1 MMRQTWQNFMKN
13 PTIRLGRG
21 KTPRGTSRF
30 KRQDELGTSWKKG
43 FGPLNSGVLGAI
55 VYSNSVIAQKMLK
68 DKKTKQKFAEGIKV
82 PVDSF
87 DLVLKIKTIIAM
99 EKGKSADKISVF
111 PRNGSPYFKPPQL
124 VQSKSSDE
132 PEDRLYY
139 DKLTGAT
146 DREEGAARRAG
157 VSKHREVLIT
167 IPHAFNDGVE
177 DGHDTDFKAADS
189 ANEIGMHL
197 GRKGIDATV
206 LKGDIDRDK
215 VDLNREISQFTPFH
229 IALDEVLESSPDILL
244 DIHSYPEDYPVWR
257 GYDVILFANG
267 PLHDDEDNENTLALA
282 EHIQRKCPTIRLLVD
297 IGDFERHYIQNKG
310 LFNNVEAHL
319 IEFNESTN
327 TKQAE
332 RAIAEYASGMK
343 ENVPTVIPPGVK
355 WQQISVRV
363 RLGTEEEERRATSLE
378 MLELELEERGFTKV
392 KQTYSGNIPIVSRMT
407 FRIPE
412 SIIEGAEGPLLMVQ
426 RNQRSVVLMKV
437 NYLNNDDLIL
447 LQTLIEESSRSQPKL
462 NPDKGVEEAIIE
474 MLDNKGVDE
483 KMHIGIIALVAKGA
497 FEPLKALRDKKNLP
511 LSNTEI
517 NTLLKLNKGGKTL
530 DKNSKDDEIIKVLKE
545 QGKDIPRTKD
555 GKFNRQEALKLANR
569 DVTVAVKGVADFK
582 VSKKKKM
589 NLSTP
594 VSRMVISAL
603 IPGAGLKK
611 KQQKKEQQKKDQQKK
626 EQQKKEQQ
634 KKEQQKKEQQNKEQQ
649 KKDQQKKDQ
658 QKKEAAKTNPPV
670 YARPKEGKFLMDVT
684 DHQSWDPV
692 IYIDGSGNP
701 QLDVSRS
708 SPWGHVIPS
717 HPLGDGK
724 GKGNIVRVNMFRR
737 KAGFKIEGASIQ
749 PNYIISI
756 ETGGKHFY
764 ARDSVKVGRIARL
777 RHFPN
782 KKSEPRL
789 RLETKGHL
797 VTGESVGTVVIRGKK
812 HPLYGSVIV
821 RHGEKIL
828 SNPGSVASYAAD
840 YIDDHQVMNPSEETQ
855 KFKRLKLKGS
865 VGSTEFFEQISQKM
879 QDFGEG
885 QGWVRDG
892 FLYWKKGPGHQ
903 NFVHVDGHMLK
914 GGTAWMHT
922 HPGAWEPS
930 QTSPDDFKVMHGL
943 FTHHGIQDCFT
954 IIADR
959 VDWFHFAKKD
969 RVPLKDM
976 VDVIQDFEESIMT
989 EFAIAESDFQDQ
1001 KGDTPF
1007 LTLEQTR
1014 YITEHLNRTLP
1025 QFQVKYKAYSF
1036 SPQQINERVK
1046 RNPPNTLDIHGLY

>member
-1 MMRQTWQNFMKN
+1 MSMRQTWQNYMKN
-13 PTIRLGRG
+13 PTTRLGRG
-21 KTPRGTSRF
+21 KMPRGSSRA
-30 KRQDELGTSWKKG
+30 KQQDEIGISWKKG
-43 FGPLNSGVLGAI
+43 LGTLRSGVLGAI
-55 VYSNSVIAQKMLK
+55 VYSNSIIAEKRLK
-68 DKKTKQKFAEGIKV
+68 DKTTKQKFAAGLKI
-82 PVDSF
+82 PADSF
-87 DLVLKIKTIIAM
+87 DLMLNIKTIIAM
-99 EKGKSADKISVF
+99 EKGKSAEKLSVF
-111 PRNGSPYFKPPQL
+111 PRNGSPYFGFDPLQT
-124 VQSKSSDE
+124 KSSDE
-132 PEDRLYY
+132 PEDRFYT
-139 DKLTGAT
+139 DHITGTT

-157 VSKHREVLIT
+157 ISKHREVLIT

-177 DGHDTDFKAADS
+177 DGHDTDFKAEVS

-197 GRKGIDATV
+197 GRKGIDAIV
-206 LKGDIDRDK
+206 LKGDMDRDK

-229 IALDEVLESSPDILL
+229 IALDEVLEDSPDILL
-244 DIHSYPEDYPVWR
+244 DIHSYPGDYPVW
-257 GYDVILFANG
+257 GEYDVVLFANG
-267 PLHDDEDNENTLALA
+267 PLQDDQDNENALALA

-319 IEFNESTN
+319 IEFNEATN

-332 RAIAEYASGMK
+332 RAVAEYASGMK
-343 ENVPTVIPPGVK
+343 ENVPTAMPPGIK
-355 WQQISVRV
+355 WQQISIRV
-363 RLGTEEEERRATSLE
+363 RLGTEKEERRATSLE

-392 KQTYSGNIPIVSRMT
+392 RQTFSGNTPIVSRMT
-407 FRIPE
+407 FKIPE
-412 SIIEGAEGPLLMVQ
+412 SIVEGAEGPLLMVQ
-426 RNQRSVVLMKV
+426 RNQRSVVIIKV

-462 NPDKGVEEAIIE
+462 NPGKGVEEAIIE
-474 MLDNKGVDE
+474 MLGKNGIDE
-483 KMHIGIIALVAKGA
+483 KMHKGIIGLVDKGD
-497 FEPLKALRDKKNLP
+497 FGPLKELRDKKSLK

-517 NTLLKLNKGGKTL
+517 NTLLELGKGEKKLG
-530 DKNSKDDEIIKVLKE
+530 KNSKDDEIIKVLKE

-555 GKFNRQEALKLANR
+555 GKLNRQEALKLANR
-569 DVTVAVKGVADFK
+569 DVTVTVKGVADFK
-582 VSKKKKM
+582 DSRKKKM
-589 NLSTP
+589 NLSTK
-594 VSRMVISAL
+594 VTKMVISNL
-603 IPGAGLKK
+603 IPGTGRRIKEK
-611 KQQKKEQQKKDQQKK
+611 KQEQKKQEQKKQEQKK
-626 EQQKKEQQ
+626 QGQKKQEQ
-634 KKEQQKKEQQNKEQQ
+634 KK
-649 KKDQQKKDQ
+649 
-658 QKKEAAKTNPPV
+658 NPPV
-670 YARPKEGKFLMDVT
+670 FAVPSEGKFLMDVT
-684 DHQSWDPV
+684 DHQAWDSV
-692 IYIDGSGNP
+692 IYIDDSGNP

-708 SPWGHVIPS
+708 SPWGDVIPK
-717 HPLGDGK
+717 HPLANGKSK
-724 GKGNIVRVNMFRR
+724 GKIVRVNMFRR

-764 ARDSVKVGRIARL
+764 ARDSVKVGDIARL
-777 RHFPN
+777 RYFPN

-797 VTGESVGTVVIRGKK
+797 VTGESIGTVIIRGKK
-812 HPLYGSVIV
+812 HPLYGSVVV

-828 SNPGSVASYAAD
+828 SNPGSVASYAKD

-855 KFKRLKLKGS
+855 KFKRLKLKGP

-885 QGWVRDG
+885 QGWVRAG

-943 FTHHGIQDCFT
+943 FTHYGIQDCFT

-969 RVPLKDM
+969 RVPVGEM
-976 VDVIQDFEESIMT
+976 VDVIQDFEDSIME
-989 EFAIAESDFQDQ
+989 EFAIAESEYQDRM
-1001 KGDTPF
+1001 GDTPF

-1014 YITEHLNRTLP
+1014 YITEHLNHTLP
-1025 QFQVKYKAYSF
+1025 HFQAKYKAYSF
-1036 SPQQINERVK
+1036 SPQQINERIK